1 MKLGRCQPTTNVDEG
16 VMRRSDH
23 DQIAMRKRLVQRVG
37 HEPGWYP

>member
-1 MKLGRCQPTTNVDEG
+1 

-23 DQIAMRKRLVQRVG
+23 DQLAMGKRLVQRVG